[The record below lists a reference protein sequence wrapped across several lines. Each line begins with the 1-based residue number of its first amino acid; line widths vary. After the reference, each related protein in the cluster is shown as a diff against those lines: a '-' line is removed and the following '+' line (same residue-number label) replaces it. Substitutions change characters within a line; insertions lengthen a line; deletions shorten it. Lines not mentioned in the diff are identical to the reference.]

1 MQIIKKISLLV
12 VLLLIAVGITFFV
25 KGRVSEPEGDQ
36 VFCTMEALI
45 CPDGSYVGR
54 SGPKCAF
61 TACPNQRSF
70 TGILKQDSD
79 GFRLITAAPEVI
91 INSATYAMPL
101 DIKVSNAL
109 SKLIDKN
116 VEVRGT
122 FTEGSRL
129 EVKFLEATAPDNV
142 IGIGETKYVGG
153 IKITLNSI
161 VSDSRCPIDVQCIQ
175 AGWVTAN
182 VTLLSD
188 TDKET
193 ADMSS
198 NKPPKAFDSF
208 EVSIAEVRPVRISTL
223 TPTPDSY
230 KIVFEV
236 EPLR

>member
-1 MQIIKKISLLV
+1 MQIIKKVALLA
-12 VLLLIAVGITFFV
+12 VLLIVALSITFFV
-25 KGRVSEPEGDQ
+25 REKVSEPETNQ

-61 TACPNQRSF
+61 TACPDQRSF
-70 TGILKQDSD
+70 NGILKQDGD
-79 GFRLITAAPEVI
+79 GFRLITAAPEGT

-101 DIKVSNAL
+101 EIKVSNAL
-109 SKLIDKN
+109 RDFIDKN
-116 VEVRGT
+116 VEVRGM
-122 FTEGSRL
+122 
-129 EVKFLEATAPDNV
+129 FLEGNRLQVEFLEETSPDNV
-142 IGIGETKYVGG
+142 IGVGETKFVSG
-153 IKITLNSI
+153 IKITLNKI

-193 ADMSS
+193 VDMSS

-208 EVSIAEVRPVRISTL
+208 QVSITEVRPIRISTL
-223 TPTPDSY
+223 MPTPDSY
-230 KIVFEV
+230 KVVFKV

>member
-1 MQIIKKISLLV
+1 MQIIKKISLLA
-12 VLLLIAVGITFFV
+12 VLLFIAVGITFFV
-25 KGRVSEPEGDQ
+25 KGRVSEPEQ

-54 SGPKCAF
+54 TGPKCAF

-70 TGILKQDSD
+70 TGILKQDSN
-79 GFRLITAAPEVI
+79 GFRLITAAPKEA

-101 DIKVSNAL
+101 NIKVSNVL
-109 SKLIDKN
+109 SEFIDKN

-129 EVKFLEATAPDNV
+129 QVESLKAATPDNI
-142 IGIGETKYVGG
+142 IGVGETKYVDG
-153 IKITLNSI
+153 IKITLNKI
-161 VSDSRCPIDVQCIQ
+161 VSDSRCPLDVQCIQ

-188 TDKET
+188 TDEET
-193 ADMSS
+193 LDMSS

-208 EVSIAEVRPVRISTL
+208 QVSMIEVRPIRISTL
-223 TPTPDSY
+223 MPTPDSY
-230 KIVFEV
+230 KIVFKV

>member
-1 MQIIKKISLLV
+1 MQIIKKVALLA
-12 VLLLIAVGITFFV
+12 VLLLVALGMTFFIRG
-25 KGRVSEPEGDQ
+25 KVSEPEENQ

-54 SGPKCAF
+54 TGPKCAF
-61 TACPNQRSF
+61 TACSNQRAF

-79 GFRLITAAPEVI
+79 GFRLITAAPKEA

-101 DIKVSNAL
+101 NIKVSDVL
-109 SKLIDKN
+109 QEFIDKN

-122 FTEGSRL
+122 FTEGNRL
-129 EVKFLEATAPDNV
+129 EVESLKEAAPDNI
-142 IGIGETKYVGG
+142 IGVGETKYVGG
-153 IKITLNSI
+153 IKITLNKI
-161 VSDSRCPIDVQCIQ
+161 VSDSRCPLDVQCIQ

-193 ADMSS
+193 LDMSS
-198 NKPPKAFDSF
+198 NQSPKAFDSF
-208 EVSIAEVRPVRISTL
+208 EVSITEVRPVRISTL
-223 TPTPDSY
+223 MPTPDSY
-230 KIVFEV
+230 KVVFKV